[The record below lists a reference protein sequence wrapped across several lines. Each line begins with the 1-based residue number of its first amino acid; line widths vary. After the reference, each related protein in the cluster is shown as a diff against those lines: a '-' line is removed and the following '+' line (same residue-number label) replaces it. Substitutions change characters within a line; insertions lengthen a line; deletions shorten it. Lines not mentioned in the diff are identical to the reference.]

1 MPTSPHAWYELP
13 DRPTRVPTMP
23 TAVDIEPTRPSVGA
37 DLPRRRR
44 AGIGALSGALS
55 LVIIWCC
62 RTALDGNI
70 YVSAMGAADVATAP
84 WFNLALI
91 LVAAAAI
98 LVATALPP
106 AQPRH
111 RFLALWPTGATLI
124 ATGTLFAFA
133 AAVPCTVG
141 CPVPFTPTSTVQD
154 LLHVTAAVLG
164 FAAAVTAVLQ
174 VWDSSTSRPTR
185 ILSATTTI
193 VVALTALAGALA
205 SLTRWGGGS
214 GGWFEFA
221 ATTIALLWITGYG
234 VALSRTPTRYQR
246 SAPSPTR
253 ASRWTA

>member
-1 MPTSPHAWYELP
+1 MMPN
-13 DRPTRVPTMP
+13 V
-23 TAVDIEPTRPSVGA
+23 VDIEPARPSLGA
-37 DLPRRRR
+37 DVPRRRR
-44 AGIGALSGALS
+44 AGIGALSGALG

-70 YVSAMGAADVATAP
+70 YVSAMGAAGVATAP

-111 RFLALWPTGATLI
+111 RILSPWPAGATLL
-124 ATGTLFAFA
+124 ASGTLFAFA

-154 LLHVTAAVLG
+154 LLHVTAAALG
-164 FAAAVTAVLQ
+164 FTAAVTAVLQ
-174 VWDSSTSRPTR
+174 VWDSSTSRATR
-185 ILSATTTI
+185 ILSATTMI
-193 VVALTALAGALA
+193 VVALTALAGAYA

-221 ATTIALLWITGYG
+221 ATTVALMWITGYG

-246 SAPSPTR
+246 SARAQTR